1 MDSLKYFG
9 LLLNMYY
16 NIHNTHIHACIYNQ
30 EEKVFSMAKKM
41 EEKQQSSKKA
51 SSEVGKDA

>member
-16 NIHNTHIHACIYNQ
+16 NIHNTYIHACIYNQ
-30 EEKVFSMAKKM
+30 EEKFFSKAKKT
-41 EEKQQSSKKA
+41 KVNHQSSKKA
-51 SSEVGKDA
+51 SSEASKDD